1 MSTFTRS
8 ALTLTAVPALA
19 LSAVALT
26 TAAAP
31 DADALVTPYVNT
43 DGVDPAYINVDS
55 VRAWAFDVAAS
66 DRDRLAA
73 NCWTLPPS
81 YTDTRY
87 ADSGRIAAALDD
99 PPIDAQDGYVWGSG
113 TDTEIRVPWNEGQSG
128 YACPLVNLDGDHNA
142 PDELVTLTATRF
154 LLRETGTPLRP
165 EDVSE
170 DAYPLRCAYTQD
182 PVDPAAVAAA
192 DPWALAVTGRSLQGW
207 NVSSNGTDIDM
218 RMENGRVC
226 VAGVA

>member
-43 DGVDPAYINVDS
+43 DGMDPAYINVDS
-55 VRAWAFDVAAS
+55 VRAWAFDVAGS

-81 YTDTRY
+81 YTDSRY

-99 PPIDAQDGYVWGSG
+99 PPIDAQDGYVWGAG

-128 YACPLVNLDGDHNA
+128 YACPLVNLDGDHST

-165 EDVSE
+165 EDASD

-192 DPWALAVTGRSLQGW
+192 DPWALAISGDTFHGW
-207 NVSSNGTDIDM
+207 NVSNNGTDIDM
-218 RMENGRVC
+218 RMENGRLC